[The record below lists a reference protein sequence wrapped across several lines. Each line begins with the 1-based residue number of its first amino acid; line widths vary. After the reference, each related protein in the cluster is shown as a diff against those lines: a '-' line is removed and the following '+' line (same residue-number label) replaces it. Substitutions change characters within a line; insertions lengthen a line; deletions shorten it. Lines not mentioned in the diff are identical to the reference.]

1 MRRRA
6 LTWGPVLALVVF
18 ALLFGGRLTAW
29 VSGLARPTA
38 QTAVA
43 VPVEQAPAIAAAEPQ
58 WIVPPR
64 PVKTFKPEVKK
75 ALALPAAVQADD
87 AKHVLQ
93 AARLSAD
100 DSPREVTAVLDEQTG
115 ETELLA
121 RALPRPWLDATP
133 RGEAGVFAG
142 IRNGHEPVARLT
154 ARQQLLQVKAVRI
167 GVVGSVDVP
176 MSGGDIDSY
185 VGVGAWTT
193 W

>member
-18 ALLFGGRLTAW
+18 ALHFGGRLTTW
-29 VSGLARPTA
+29 VSGLVRPTA

-43 VPVEQAPAIAAAEPQ
+43 VAVEQAPAIASAEPQ

-93 AARLSAD
+93 AARVSAD
-100 DSPREVTAVLDEQTG
+100 DSPREVTAVLDERTG
-115 ETELLA
+115 ETELLV
-121 RALPRPWLDATP
+121 RELPRPWLDLTP
-133 RGEAGVFAG
+133 RGEAGAYVGLLHGQPTLRVQAW
-142 IRNGHEPVARLT
+142 
-154 ARQQLLQVKAVRI
+154 QQLAQIKALRLGAI
-167 GVVGSVDVP
+167 AAVDVP
-176 MSGGDIDSY
+176 LEYGSASAFI
-185 VGVGAWTT
+185 GVGARVT

>member
-18 ALLFGGRLTAW
+18 ALLFGGRLTTW
-29 VSGLARPTA
+29 VSGLVRPTA

-43 VPVEQAPAIAAAEPQ
+43 VAVEQAPAIASAEPQ

-93 AARLSAD
+93 AARVSAD
-100 DSPREVTAVLDEQTG
+100 DSPREVTAVLDERTG
-115 ETELLA
+115 ETELLV
-121 RALPRPWLDATP
+121 RELPRPWLDATP

>member
-29 VSGLARPTA
+29 MSGLARPTA

-64 PVKTFKPEVKK
+64 PVKMFKPEVKK

-93 AARLSAD
+93 AARVSAD
-100 DSPREVTAVLDEQTG
+100 DSPREVTAVLDERTG
-115 ETELLA
+115 ETELLV
-121 RALPRPWLDATP
+121 RELPRPWLDLTP
-133 RGEAGVFAG
+133 RGEAGAYVGLLHGQPTLRVQAW
-142 IRNGHEPVARLT
+142 
-154 ARQQLLQVKAVRI
+154 QQLAQIKALRLGAI
-167 GVVGSVDVP
+167 AAVDVP
-176 MSGGDIDSY
+176 LEYGSASAFI
-185 VGVGAWTT
+185 GVGAKVT